1 MKNHCASGWF
11 KHTRCATM
19 GAMNVIELSEI
30 SRVFGLGNGATAALK
45 GVTLNVAKGEFLVI
59 MGPSGSG
66 KSTLLNIIG
75 LLDQPDEGE
84 YKLDGRD
91 VAFLSQRR
99 RAKIR
104 RNHIGFIF
112 QNFNLIN
119 RLNVLE
125 NVSLPLLYRGV
136 STVKRYERASEI
148 LKYLGIQEK
157 EYYLPNQLSG
167 GQLQRAAIARA
178 MVNRPSIVL
187 ADEPTGNLDTK
198 STKLI
203 MAALR
208 EIHEA
213 GNTIVMVTH
222 NPDLAAYGDRVIKM
236 LDGRIEEEF
245 IGANITSELKQ
256 QKKEAEEI
264 VQAAKN
270 DAIEPQK
277 RKPIKKKAAT
287 KKRITSTRASK
298 TSKSKKKAKQ

>member
-1 MKNHCASGWF
+1 
-11 KHTRCATM
+11 
-19 GAMNVIELSEI
+19 MNVIELNQI
-30 SRVFGLGNGATAALK
+30 SRTFGLGNGATTALENISLT
-45 GVTLNVAKGEFLVI
+45 VPKGEFLVI

-84 YKLDGRD
+84 YKLDGRY

-99 RAKIR
+99 QAKIR
-104 RNHIGFIF
+104 RNNIGFIF
-112 QNFNLIN
+112 QNFNLIS
-119 RLNVLE
+119 RLNILE
-125 NVSLPLLYRGV
+125 NVSLPLLYKGV
-136 STVKRYERASEI
+136 STLKRYERASEI

-157 EYYLPNQLSG
+157 EYYLPSQLSG

-198 STKLI
+198 ATKVI

-213 GNTIVMVTH
+213 GNTIIMVTH

-236 LDGRIEEEF
+236 VDGNIEEEF
-245 IGANITSELKQ
+245 TGELMRKLLEQ
-256 QKKEAEEI
+256 ERKDASIKARVAKES
-264 VQAAKN
+264 
-270 DAIEPQK
+270 AIEPQNK
-277 RKPIKKKAAT
+277 NKNSSKKSS
-287 KKRITSTRASK
+287 KK
-298 TSKSKKKAKQ
+298 SKSGGRKKSNKGRNNV

>member
-1 MKNHCASGWF
+1 
-11 KHTRCATM
+11 
-19 GAMNVIELSEI
+19 MNVIELMQVK
-30 SRVFGLGNGATAALK
+30 RTFGLGNGATLALDDISLT
-45 GVTLNVAKGEFLVI
+45 VPKGEFLII

-75 LLDQPDEGE
+75 LLDTPDEGT
-84 YKLDGRD
+84 YLLDERD
-91 VAFLSQRR
+91 VAYIGQRK

-112 QNFNLIN
+112 QNFNLIGRMN
-119 RLNVLE
+119 ILE
-125 NVSLPLLYRGV
+125 NVSLPLLYKGI

-198 STKLI
+198 ATKLI
-203 MAALR
+203 MAALK

-236 LDGRIEEEF
+236 LDGKIEEEF
-245 IGANITSELKQ
+245 TGASLRKELDA

-264 VQAAKN
+264 AESATN
-270 DAIEPQK
+270 EAIEPQK
-277 RKPIKKKAAT
+277 KQPPKDASPRKTRSTKSVT
-287 KKRITSTRASK
+287 KKNSVRKKPGKNSTTK
-298 TSKSKKKAKQ
+298 KGSKK

>member
-1 MKNHCASGWF
+1 
-11 KHTRCATM
+11 
-19 GAMNVIELSEI
+19 MNVIELDTI
-30 SRVFGLGNGATAALK
+30 SRTFGLGNGATEALR
-45 GVTLNVAKGEFLVI
+45 GVSLTVPKGEFLVI

-75 LLDQPDEGE
+75 LLDQPDDGE
-84 YKLDGRD
+84 YKLNSRD
-91 VAFLSQRR
+91 VAFLSQRK

-112 QNFNLIN
+112 QNFNLIGRMN
-119 RLNVLE
+119 ILE
-125 NVSLPLLYRGV
+125 NVSLPLLYKGV
-136 STVKRYERASEI
+136 STVKRFERASEI

-198 STKLI
+198 ATRLI
-203 MAALR
+203 MAALK

-236 LDGRIEEEF
+236 LDGKIEEELT
-245 IGANITSELKQ
+245 GASL
-256 QKKEAEEI
+256 KKELVLQRKEAAEI
-264 VQAAKN
+264 VEAATQPSLRPAHRAKKS
-270 DAIEPQK
+270 A
-277 RKPIKKKAAT
+277 KKKSAKKSVKKSST
-287 KKRITSTRASK
+287 KKKGA
-298 TSKSKKKAKQ
+298 KK

>member
-1 MKNHCASGWF
+1 
-11 KHTRCATM
+11 
-19 GAMNVIELSEI
+19 MNIIELNQV
-30 SRVFGLGNGATAALK
+30 SRTFGFAEGATKALK
-45 GVTLNVAKGEFLVI
+45 NINLQVPRGEFLII

-66 KSTLLNIIG
+66 KSTLLNIVG

-84 YKLDGRD
+84 YKLNNKD

-99 RAKIR
+99 CAKIR
-104 RNHIGFIF
+104 RNQIGFIF
-112 QNFNLIN
+112 QNFNLIGRMN
-119 RLNVLE
+119 ILE
-125 NVSLPLLYRGV
+125 NVSLPLLYKGV

-187 ADEPTGNLDTK
+187 ADEPTGNLDTAA
-198 STKLI
+198 TKVI

-213 GNTIVMVTH
+213 GNTIIMVTH

-236 LDGRIEEEF
+236 LDGRILEEF
-245 IGANITSELKQ
+245 TGKSITDELAVQRKD
-256 QKKEAEEI
+256 ASEI
-264 VQAAKN
+264 VQSASN
-270 DAIEPQK
+270 QAIEPANKQQTA
-277 RKPIKKKAAT
+277 KKKPATRKTVAKKRPAKTTKPKKAT
-287 KKRITSTRASK
+287 KTK
-298 TSKSKKKAKQ
+298 TATKSSAKTKGAKK

>member
-1 MKNHCASGWF
+1 
-11 KHTRCATM
+11 
-19 GAMNVIELSEI
+19 MNVIELDQI
-30 SRVFGLGNGATAALK
+30 SRTFGLAEGATNALLS
-45 GVTLNVAKGEFLVI
+45 VSLSVPKGEFLII

-84 YKLDGRD
+84 YRLNGKD

-104 RNHIGFIF
+104 RNHIGFVF
-112 QNFNLIN
+112 QNFNLIG
-119 RLNVLE
+119 RLNILE
-125 NVSLPLLYRGV
+125 NVSLPLMYKGM
-136 STVKRYERASEI
+136 STLKRYERASEI

-187 ADEPTGNLDTK
+187 ADEPTGNLDTAA
-198 STKLI
+198 TKVI

-213 GNTIVMVTH
+213 GNTIIMVTH

-236 LDGRIEEEF
+236 VDGKIVEELT
-245 IGANITSELKQ
+245 GAAINKDLSEQRKEASQKADIASVKNLVS
-256 QKKEAEEI
+256 QKKPKKTTRKKPATKPKKLPKKPA
-264 VQAAKN
+264 VKPSAK
-270 DAIEPQK
+270 
-277 RKPIKKKAAT
+277 AT
-287 KKRITSTRASK
+287 KKG
-298 TSKSKKKAKQ
+298 KK

>member
-1 MKNHCASGWF
+1 
-11 KHTRCATM
+11 
-19 GAMNVIELSEI
+19 MNVIELNQI
-30 SRVFGLGNGATAALK
+30 SRTFGLGNGATTALENISLT
-45 GVTLNVAKGEFLVI
+45 VPKGEFLVI

-84 YKLDGRD
+84 YKLDGRY

-99 RAKIR
+99 QAKIR
-104 RNHIGFIF
+104 RNNIGFIF
-112 QNFNLIN
+112 QNFNLIS
-119 RLNVLE
+119 RLNILE
-125 NVSLPLLYRGV
+125 NVSLPLLYKGV
-136 STVKRYERASEI
+136 STLKRYERASEI

-157 EYYLPNQLSG
+157 EYYLPSQLSG

-198 STKLI
+198 ATKVI

-213 GNTIVMVTH
+213 GNTIIMVTH

-236 LDGRIEEEF
+236 VDGNIEEEF
-245 IGANITSELKQ
+245 TGELMRKLLEQ
-256 QKKEAEEI
+256 ERKDASIKARVAKES
-264 VQAAKN
+264 
-270 DAIEPQK
+270 AIEPQNK
-277 RKPIKKKAAT
+277 N
-287 KKRITSTRASK
+287 K
-298 TSKSKKKAKQ
+298 TSSKKSSRKSKSGGRKKSNKGRNNV